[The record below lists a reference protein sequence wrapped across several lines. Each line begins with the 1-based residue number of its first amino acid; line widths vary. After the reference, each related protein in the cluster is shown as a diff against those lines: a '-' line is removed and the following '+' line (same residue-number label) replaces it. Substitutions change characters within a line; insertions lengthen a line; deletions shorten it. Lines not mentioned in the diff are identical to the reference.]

1 MAEAPR
7 PGHGRALGPGNGEAP
22 GPRDGEA
29 PGPGDGEAPRSPDGE
44 ATRPRDGEAAGP
56 RDGIVT
62 GRLRRAAPL
71 AGMAARTAGESVIA
85 SLRRRPAGADD
96 HARRAERYAEVMG
109 RSKGALMKIGQI
121 MSFVPFGSAVPPEN
135 RAVYQA
141 AMSRLQ
147 ADAPPMAPELAA
159 SVLESELGAPPG
171 RLFEEFS
178 DRPVAAASIGQVHTA
193 RLPGGR
199 PVAVKVQYPGVAE
212 AIRADL
218 RNAELVAVLFQMLR
232 SVVPGLTRADPRMVA
247 AEVSERIGEEL
258 DYRIEAA
265 HQGFFAA
272 AYAGHPY
279 IHVPSVIAG
288 YSTERVLTQELA
300 EGLRWPDATGQPQEL
315 RDRWA
320 ETIFRFALGSLRRLC
335 AFNADPHPGNY
346 VFRPDGSVSFL
357 DFGCVKHFARDD
369 VAHMQRI
376 VRAVVAGD
384 ARALRASFV
393 EAGLFDAIAGP
404 PAEEILAWYQPG
416 FELITAPQP
425 YTITPEMVARVIE
438 NEFSPRGRYGRVVRA
453 LVLPRDYVF
462 LSRIDLGLMSVLAEL
477 RATGYW
483 RAIQAELDEGADPVT
498 EMGRADAAFWAART
512 AESV

>member
-1 MAEAPR
+1 
-7 PGHGRALGPGNGEAP
+7 
-22 GPRDGEA
+22 
-29 PGPGDGEAPRSPDGE
+29 
-44 ATRPRDGEAAGP
+44 
-56 RDGIVT
+56 
-62 GRLRRAAPL
+62 
-71 AGMAARTAGESVIA
+71 
-85 SLRRRPAGADD
+85 
-96 HARRAERYAEVMG
+96 
-109 RSKGALMKIGQI
+109 
-121 MSFVPFGSAVPPEN
+121 
-135 RAVYQA
+135 
-141 AMSRLQ
+141 
-147 ADAPPMAPELAA
+147 MAPELTA
-159 SVLESELGAPPG
+159 SVLESELGGPPD

-178 DRPVAAASIGQVHTA
+178 DRPIAAASIGQVHIA

-232 SVVPGLTRADPRMVA
+232 SVVPGLTRADPKTVA
-247 AEVSERIGEEL
+247 AEVYERIGEEL

-279 IHVPSVIAG
+279 IHVSSVIAE
-288 YSTERVLTQELA
+288 YSAERVLTQELA
-300 EGLRWPDATGQPQEL
+300 EGLRWPEAIGQPQEL

-369 VAHMQRI
+369 VAHMRQI
-376 VRAVVAGD
+376 VRAAVAGD
-384 ARALRASFV
+384 ARALRAGFV
-393 EAGLFDAIAGP
+393 EAGLFDAIGGP
-404 PAEEILAWYQPG
+404 TAEETLAWYRLG

-438 NEFSPRGRYGRVVRA
+438 NEFSPRGRYGRVVRS

-462 LSRIDLGLMSVLAEL
+462 LTRIDLGLMSVLAEL

-498 EMGRADAAFWAART
+498 EMGGADAAFWAAKT
-512 AESV
+512 AEAV